1 MENSQELND
10 KIFELNAEG
19 FSAGKIAQKL
29 RIKKAV
35 IQDILG
41 NADSKGLGD
50 IVTKLTEVTG
60 IKDAVEALVDDCGC
74 KARAEKLNELFPN
87 RKLNNL
93 ETEQF
98 DFLEDFFTPKRPTS
112 VNIENQKELVSIYNS
127 VFNAKRKVTN
137 CSPCLVNLI
146 DDLFKIYERA
156 K

>member
-1 MENSQELND
+1 MENQND
-10 KIFELNAEG
+10 RVFELNAEG
-19 FSAGKIAQKL
+19 LTAGKIAQKL

-35 IQDILG
+35 VLDILG
-41 NADSKGLGD
+41 EAKNSGLGD
-50 IVTKLTEVTG
+50 IVAEFTEVTG
-60 IKDAVEALVDDCGC
+60 IKKVVEAITDDCGC
-74 KARAEKLNELFPN
+74 KARAEKLNKLFPN

-112 VNIENQKELVSIYNS
+112 VNVDNQKQLVSIFNH
-127 VFNAKRKVTN
+127 VFKAKRKVTN

-146 DDLFKIYERA
+146 DDLFKIYEGA

>member
-1 MENSQELND
+1 MENQND
-10 KIFELNAEG
+10 RVFELNAEG
-19 FSAGKIAQKL
+19 FTAGKIAQKL

-35 IQDILG
+35 VLDILG
-41 NADSKGLGD
+41 EAKNAGLGD
-50 IVTKLTEVTG
+50 IVTEFTEVTG
-60 IKDAVEALVDDCGC
+60 IKKVVETLVDDCGC

-98 DFLEDFFTPKRPTS
+98 DFLDDFFTPKRPTS
-112 VNIENQKELVSIYNS
+112 VNIDNQKQLVSIFNH
-127 VFNAKRKVTN
+127 VFKAKRKVTN

-146 DDLFKIYERA
+146 DDLFKIYEGA